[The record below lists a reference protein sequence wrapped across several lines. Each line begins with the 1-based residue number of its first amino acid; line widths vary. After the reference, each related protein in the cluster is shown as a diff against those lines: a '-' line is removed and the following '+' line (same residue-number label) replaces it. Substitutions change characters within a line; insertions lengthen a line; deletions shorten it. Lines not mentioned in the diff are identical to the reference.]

1 MENIQ
6 VMAERYSTG
15 VECQEKIVYTGLSF
29 TVKAKYLYINHLR
42 VSTAPVAIISSKLKY
57 GQLTSNYF
65 KNFLIDNNINNVYE
79 YVMKDD
85 SIAEG
90 YTAMSFIRMYLFIN
104 DTTESKELFA
114 GNVVLCLEES
124 YVSSIL
130 NAYKGLGLNSLNTY
144 VLYIAEYDERNAYV
158 VDYYSFEPY
167 VWDRK
172 FDEKP
177 NFDNIFMELGGHSG
191 YISPIEYTA
200 FYSLKLWD
208 KIIRNSMTLKFDL
221 LIQQLFTASIDT
233 IHGPYS
239 LSDSGYAYEHI
250 CESRKG
256 RDDIAL
262 KIESKA
268 NLQSY
273 YFDNATGAMCD
284 YNNYIIGGSLYISAR
299 KEYFIVI
306 LIPMNGYD
314 KTESTDIVMNIFFA
328 IDLINTFGGIANGIL
343 SPLLPLYD
351 KDIKEIEETLII
363 DCKKDNVIAF
373 LGLLRKKEVE
383 YFNPILKEYDKL
395 LILFYPYE
403 GDTCESNVM
412 VISFYIFI
420 YINIFFNFI
429 LLFKS

>member
-29 TVKAKYLYINHLR
+29 TVKAKYLYINHLI

-90 YTAMSFIRMYLFIN
+90 YTAMSFIRMYLYIN
-104 DTTESKELFA
+104 DTTESKKLFA

-130 NAYKGLGLNSLNTY
+130 NAYKGLGLNSLKTY
-144 VLYIAEYDERNAYV
+144 VLYVAEYDERNVYV
-158 VDYYSFEPY
+158 VDYYSYEPY
-167 VWDRK
+167 VWDRTG
-172 FDEKP
+172 DEKLV
-177 NFDNIFMELGGHSG
+177 FDNIFMELGGHSG

-233 IHGPYS
+233 AHGPYS

-250 CESRKG
+250 VET
-256 RDDIAL
+256 L
-262 KIESKA
+262 KNRINVAFEIESKA

-284 YNNYIIGGSLYISAR
+284 YNNYIIGGSLYTSAR
-299 KEYFIVI
+299 KEYYIVV
-306 LIPMNGYD
+306 LIPINGYD

-383 YFNPILKEYDKL
+383 YFNPILQKYDKL

-412 VISFYIFI
+412 VISFYINI
-420 YINIFFNFI
+420 Y
-429 LLFKS
+429 